1 MKLIIDGKRVEA
13 EGKKTILD
21 VARENEIYIPAL
33 CDHPK
38 LEPFGGCRL
47 CIVEVLGR
55 RGFAPSC
62 STYVEEG
69 MEVKSD
75 SPQLRKVRKEI
86 LGLILTEHPDACLI
100 CTEKKNCDEYKSTIR
115 KVGEVT
121 GCVLCPNNGRCD
133 LQDVVEAVAIDKID
147 FPSVY
152 RDFAIKKNDPFF
164 DRNYNLCILCGRCV
178 RVCHDLRGASTVH
191 FVNRGSEAVI
201 GTVLDR
207 PLHESGC
214 QFCGACVD
222 VCPTGALTERAI
234 KYEPLPNG
242 SAKTICPLCGMGCE
256 MDMLLI
262 GGRILNAR
270 PSENGSV
277 NRGQACVKGRFLI
290 ANTVYSSRRILH
302 PMIRRKKELEK
313 VSWEE
318 ALDFVAKN
326 IKTYKGDEIGF
337 ITSPQLSCEDSYIA
351 EKFAEEVLR
360 SRHIGSARGFTPLDT
375 LSDLTRKN
383 GIEPTFN
390 FDRDDISQADV
401 VFLAGTDLAVSHP
414 MLWLEVLHAVRKG
427 AKLVVASHFEITG
440 NRHAS
445 LWLPV
450 NPEYED
456 LLFNS
461 LAKIIFEE
469 STAGRE
475 NLEGFVSY
483 KRTLNRLNLSEALG
497 EAGIDEHK
505 ASQAAN
511 TLMRG
516 RCCFILGMG
525 PARFSLNDPSAAA
538 LWNLSLLCKGQMI
551 ALGAENNFRGL
562 FELDRGKTRKTRL
575 MPEIIQDTQQ
585 GKVKTLYLIG
595 SVPLN
600 RKRKTEFLVVQD
612 SYMNEI
618 AEKADAVFPAATFAE
633 TDGTVVNVE
642 GRIQRYS
649 GIIQS
654 LGESKPDWWILTQLA
669 KKLGKKGFDY
679 KKSSDVLNELKKTV
693 PGFAKVSP
701 SALGQG
707 KPQFIKEG
715 EKGKAGFFPAIS
727 KDPISLS
734 GKKYPLFLSVEYSL
748 DRYRNLVLSKDSKG
762 LEILR
767 NSRGIKINPEDAA
780 SLKLSDN
787 DVIIVESP
795 YGKFKGVAKITDV
808 VPRGSLGANFS
819 WGEDLEFSAAP
830 LLFTAGNVSP
840 VRIPVNITRGK

>member
-21 VARENEIYIPAL
+21 VARENDIYIPAL

-69 MEVKSD
+69 MEVKSV

-152 RDFAIKKNDPFF
+152 RDFEIKRNDPFF

-207 PLHESGC
+207 PLNESGC

-234 KYEPLPNG
+234 KYEPLPDE

-256 MDMLLI
+256 MDMMLL
-262 GGRILNAR
+262 GDRILNAK
-270 PSENGSV
+270 PSENGAV

-290 ANTVYSSRRILH
+290 ANAVYSSRRILH
-302 PMIRRKKELEK
+302 PMIRRKKELEE

-326 IKTYKGDEIGF
+326 IKAYKGDEIGF
-337 ITSPQLSCEDSYIA
+337 ITSPQLSCEDSFIA
-351 EKFAEEVLR
+351 EKFAKEVLK
-360 SRHIGSARGFTPLDT
+360 SRNIGSARGFTPLDT

-383 GIEPTFN
+383 GIEPTFS
-390 FDRDDISQADV
+390 FERDDISQADV
-401 VFLAGTDLAVSHP
+401 IFLTGTDLAVSHP
-414 MLWLEVLHAVRKG
+414 MLWLEVLHAVRKR
-427 AKLVVASHFEITG
+427 AKLVVASHFETTG

-450 NPEYED
+450 KPESEG

-461 LAKIIFEE
+461 IAKIILEE
-469 STAGRE
+469 NTAVRE
-475 NLEGFVSY
+475 DLEGFVSY
-483 KRTLNRLNLSEALG
+483 KRTLNRLNLSETLG
-497 EAGIDEHK
+497 DAEIDEHK
-505 ASQAAN
+505 VSQAAN
-511 TLMRG
+511 TLMEG
-516 RCCFILGMG
+516 RCCFISGMG
-525 PARFSLNDPSAAA
+525 PARFSLKDPSTAA

-562 FELDRGKTRKTRL
+562 FELDRDKTRKTRL
-575 MPEIIQDTQQ
+575 VPEIIQDTQQ
-585 GKVKTLYLIG
+585 GKIKTLYLIG
-595 SVPLN
+595 SIPLG

-612 SYMNEI
+612 SYMNEV
-618 AEKADAVFPAATFAE
+618 AEKADAVLPAATFAE

-642 GRIQRYS
+642 GRIQGYS
-649 GIIQS
+649 GVIQP
-654 LGESKPDWWILTQLA
+654 LGESKPDWWILAQLA
-669 KKLGKKGFDY
+669 KKLGKKGFDH
-679 KKSSDVLNELKKTV
+679 KKARDVLSELKKAV

-701 SALGQG
+701 SAPG
-707 KPQFIKEG
+707 
-715 EKGKAGFFPAIS
+715 KGKAKFFSALS
-727 KDPISLS
+727 KDPISLG
-734 GKKYPLFLSVEYSL
+734 GKKYPFFLSVEYSL
-748 DRYRNLVLSKDSKG
+748 DRYRNLVLSKDNKG
-762 LEILR
+762 FEILR

-780 SLKLSDN
+780 SLKLSDSE
-787 DVIIVESP
+787 VIIVESP
-795 YGKFKGVAKITDV
+795 YGKFKGVAKITDN
-808 VPRGSLGANFS
+808 VPRGSLGASFS
-819 WGEDLEFSAAP
+819 WGEDLEFSAAS
-830 LLFTAGNVSP
+830 LVFSAGDVFP
-840 VRIPVNITRGK
+840 ARIPVKITRGK